1 LKRRVAIA
9 TDEPY
14 LSETNIVQSQTNRVA
29 VNTATKVSTIA
40 HNGKIEDFNP
50 QSFLS
55 SVGPGRTML
64 KITPGQTI
72 LCQGDPSP
80 ALFYLQ
86 SGRVQISIIS
96 DQGKEGVT
104 ALHGA
109 GEFFGEQSLMRR
121 HTHRTNAIATEH
133 STIIK
138 INSDAMMRVMK
149 EEPTLAMMFLSF
161 VLSRNVEIEDD
172 LVDHLFN
179 SSEKRLARLLLK
191 LAGVE
196 EDGDTETRTKTEG
209 IIPKMSQEVLAS
221 RIGTTRGRINY
232 FMNKFRKLGYIDY
245 DREITVRSRLVNI
258 LSQED
263 AIGFG
268 DRRKSA

>member
-1 LKRRVAIA
+1 M
-9 TDEPY
+9 
-14 LSETNIVQSQTNRVA
+14 QSQTSVA
-29 VNTATKVSTIA
+29 VHNTTKTSTIPHA
-40 HNGKIEDFNP
+40 GKIEGFNP

-55 SVGPGRTML
+55 SVGPGRTIL
-64 KITPGQTI
+64 KVAPGQTI
-72 LCQGDPSP
+72 FCQGDPSP

-104 ALHGA
+104 ALHRP

-121 HTHRTNAIATEH
+121 RTHRTNAIATDH
-133 STIIK
+133 STIVK
-138 INSDAMMRVMK
+138 INGDAMMRVMK
-149 EEPTLAMMFLSF
+149 EEPALAMMFLSF

-196 EDGDTETRTKTEG
+196 EDGDERTKAEG
-209 IIPKMSQEVLAS
+209 TIPRMSQEVLAS

-245 DREITVRSRLVNI
+245 NREITVRSRLFNI

-263 AIGFG
+263 AIGFS
-268 DRRKSA
+268 DRRKLA